1 MDNYL
6 LFVDKQYSKGKFMSG
21 QASLKTTDSLDQN
34 WHAILEVIKDNIN
47 KRSFS
52 TWFAPVKA
60 VHMDE
65 NSIEVAVPNRFFCEW
80 IDNHYATLV
89 QNAVTQVMGDTKKI
103 KYSVDDNKL
112 NKTSPY
118 NADIWK
124 NEPNTRVK
132 ATQQHV
138 EDSTPFSTRINDHYL
153 FENFV
158 VGDNNNF
165 ATAAARAVGD
175 APGSTNYNPLIIY
188 GHTGLGKTH
197 LIQAIG
203 NHARQKNPNTKV
215 FYASSETFT
224 SHFISSIQR
233 NKVSEFSAFYRSCD
247 ILLIDD
253 IQFFS
258 KKGKTQE
265 EFFHTFN
272 DLHQNGKQIVLTS
285 DRPINEIVGLEE
297 RLISRFKW
305 GLVVDIQSPDFETR
319 LAILRKKCAESE
331 LDIPGDVL
339 EYLAVNLVDN
349 VRELEGAL
357 TKIMAQVTFT
367 AAEPTIDL
375 ARSIVAEI
383 GKPDKH
389 VLNIDS
395 IVDYCAKVFEV
406 SKDQI
411 RAKSRKKNIVKARQ
425 VAMYFSKILTDHSLV
440 SIGLHFGGRDHS
452 TVIHGI
458 DAVERQI
465 KEEVS
470 FKNKVDSMRKHLE
483 YNR

>member
-1 MDNYL
+1 
-6 LFVDKQYSKGKFMSG
+6 MSES
-21 QASLKTTDSLDQN
+21 ASLQLTHSLEDTWQT
-34 WHAILEVIKDNIN
+34 ILDVIKENIN

-60 VHMDE
+60 IKITSDL
-65 NSIEVAVPNRFFCEW
+65 IEVSVPNRFFCEW
-80 IDNHYATLV
+80 IDNHYSTLV
-89 QNAVTQVMGDTKKI
+89 QNAVTQVLGDSKKI
-103 KYSVDDNKL
+103 KYLVKDESNSNDR
-112 NKTSPY
+112 SPY
-118 NADIWK
+118 TASDWQHETEK
-124 NEPNTRVK
+124 RV
-132 ATQQHV
+132 ART
-138 EDSTPFSTRINDHYL
+138 EIEIPFSTRINERYHFD
-153 FENFV
+153 NFI

-165 ATAAARAVGD
+165 ATAASKAVGE
-175 APGSTNYNPLIIY
+175 APGKTNYNPLIIY

-203 NHARQKNPNTKV
+203 NRAMLKNPSTKV

-224 SHFISSIQR
+224 SHFINSIQR

-247 ILLIDD
+247 ILLLDD

-305 GLVVDIQSPDFETR
+305 GLIVDIQAPDFETR
-319 LAILRKKCAESE
+319 LAILRKKCDESE
-331 LDIPGDVL
+331 LDIPADVL

-375 ARSIVAEI
+375 ARDIVSEI
-383 GKPDKH
+383 AKPDKQI
-389 VLNIDS
+389 LNIDG
-395 IVDYCAKVFEV
+395 IVEYCSTIFDVP
-406 SKDQI
+406 KDHI

-425 VAMYFSKILTDHSLV
+425 VAMYLSKQLTNHSLV

-458 DAVERQI
+458 DAVNLQI
-465 KEEVS
+465 NEEPV
-470 FKNKVDSMRKHLE
+470 FKNKIASMKKHLE